1 MARCCLSRLAPQKMP
16 VIEGKK
22 HSVEIEVPV
31 DQVKAETDRVVADIQ
46 KRAHLPGFR
55 PGKAPVSI
63 IRTRFAQDIRQ
74 QVLESILP
82 KAFRERA
89 EKDHLK
95 VVGTPDVTDVHFHD
109 SEPLRFKAEF
119 EVAPEFELGEYR
131 DLPVEYEEPQAAET
145 EVDERIAQIRER
157 KAEYV
162 NQDPRALADGDFA
175 VVHLKSVA
183 GVEGNPIDNDD
194 MMLHIGD
201 SETFPEFTENLRGV
215 SPGEEREFDVKYPD
229 DYGQEQ
235 LAGKTIRFLATVKGV
250 RRKDLPEIN
259 DDFARDLGDYQ
270 NVEELRDAVRRSI
283 LAEKTY
289 AAQEE
294 AKTKLIAELVKN
306 HDFSVPE
313 VYIDRQTEIGIES
326 RLRGLAS
333 QGVDPRSLKLDW
345 TKLKENYR
353 EKAIHDVKASL
364 LLERVA
370 DAEAIHTTQDEVDKE
385 VQRIAKQER
394 EPVAATR
401 KKLEENGGLGR
412 IASHIR
418 TEKTL
423 NFLFENARKV
433 AKTVPPAE

>member
-1 MARCCLSRLAPQKMP
+1 MP

-31 DQVKAETDRVVADIQ
+31 DQVKAETDRVIADIQ

-63 IRTRFAQDIRQ
+63 IRSRFAQDIRR
-74 QVLESILP
+74 QVLDNLLP
-82 KAFRERA
+82 KAFREHA

-109 SEPLRFKAEF
+109 NEPLRFKAEF
-119 EVAPEFELGEYR
+119 EIAPEFELGEYR
-131 DLPVEYEEPQAAET
+131 DIPVEYEEAQASDT
-145 EVDERIAQIRER
+145 EVDERIEQIRER

-162 NQDPRALADGDFA
+162 NQDPRPLADGDFA
-175 VVHLKSVA
+175 VVHLKSVD
-183 GVEGNPIDNDD
+183 GVEGKPIDNPD

-201 SETFPEFTENLRGV
+201 PETFPEFTENLRGV
-215 SPGEEREFDVKYPD
+215 APGEEREFDVKYPE

-235 LAGKTIRFLATVKGV
+235 LAGKMIRFLAAVKGV
-250 RRKDLPEIN
+250 RKKEVPEVN
-259 DDFARDLGDYQ
+259 DEFARDLGDYQ
-270 NVEELRDAVRRSI
+270 NIEELRDAVRRSI

-294 AKTKLIAELVKN
+294 AKTKLIDKLVEN

-313 VYIDRQTEIGIES
+313 AYIDRQTEVGIEN
-326 RLRGLAS
+326 RLRGLAA

-345 TKLKENYR
+345 AKLKEGYR
-353 EKAIHDVKASL
+353 DKAIHDVKASL
-364 LLERVA
+364 LIERVA
-370 DAEAIHTTQDEVDKE
+370 DAEAIHATQDEVDKE

-401 KKLEENGGLGR
+401 KKLEENGGIGR

-433 AKTVPPAE
+433 PKTTPASE

>member
-1 MARCCLSRLAPQKMP
+1 MP
-16 VIEGKK
+16 AIEGKK
-22 HSVEIEVPV
+22 HSLEIEVPV
-31 DQVKAETDRVVADIQ
+31 DRVKAETDRVVADIQ

-63 IRTRFAQDIRQ
+63 IRTRFAQEIRQ
-74 QVLESILP
+74 QVLESIMP

-89 EKDHLK
+89 EQDHLK
-95 VVGTPDVTDVHFHD
+95 VVGTPDVTDVHFHND
-109 SEPLRFKAEF
+109 EPLRFKAEF
-119 EVAPEFELGEYR
+119 ELAPEFELGEYR
-131 DLPVEYEEPQAAET
+131 DLPVEYEDAQAAET
-145 EVDERIAQIRER
+145 EVDDRIGQIRER

-162 NQDPRALADGDFA
+162 NQDPRPLEDGDYA

-194 MMLHIGD
+194 MMLHIAD
-201 SETFPEFTENLRGV
+201 PETFPEFTENLRGV
-215 SPGEEREFDVKYPD
+215 PPGEEREFDVKYPD

-250 RRKDLPEIN
+250 RKKESPEIN

-294 AKTKLIAELVKN
+294 AKTKLIDKLVEN
-306 HDFSVPE
+306 HEFEVPE
-313 VYIDRQTEIGIES
+313 VYIDRQTEIGIEN
-326 RLRGLAS
+326 RLRGLAA

-345 TKLKENYR
+345 SKLKEGYR
-353 EKAIHDVKASL
+353 DKAIHDVKASL

-433 AKTVPPAE
+433 PKTTPPAEPAE